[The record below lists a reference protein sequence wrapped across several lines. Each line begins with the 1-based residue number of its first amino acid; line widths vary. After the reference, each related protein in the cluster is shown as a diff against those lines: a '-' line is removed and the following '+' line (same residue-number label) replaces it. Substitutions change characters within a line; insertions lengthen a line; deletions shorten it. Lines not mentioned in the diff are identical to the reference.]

1 MEVFLEHPLEYVLT
15 VPVGLYRVLLG
26 ANNWGLPVWIGV
38 AWNGALLA
46 SASFGLWW
54 LLRNRR
60 WAEALFLFLP
70 CAYFVTGILI
80 VQSSGIDTRGRV
92 MVTPLL
98 AIMAAY
104 GIMRLVNRRRAASA
118 SPSPPAYN

>member
-15 VPVGLYRVLLG
+15 VPVGLYRVLLKVKIELHG

-54 LLRNRR
+54 LLRNLR
-60 WAEALFLFLP
+60 WAEGLFLFLP
-70 CAYFVTGILI
+70 CA
-80 VQSSGIDTRGRV
+80 
-92 MVTPLL
+92 
-98 AIMAAY
+98 
-104 GIMRLVNRRRAASA
+104 
-118 SPSPPAYN
+118 